1 MRYSV
6 ESQGFWD
13 KMTPPE
19 VETNTEKVAAQLA
32 AIAKEIHVCEKC
44 ALSQGRTHAVPG
56 DGLPTAE
63 IMFIGEGPGFHE
75 DRQGLPFVGQSGKFL
90 EELLALIGLNRQ
102 QVFITNVVKCRPP
115 ENRDPFPVEID
126 TCTKNYLYRQIE
138 VINPKVIVTLGR
150 HSMGLFFPNGKI
162 TAIHGKPKWENGR
175 AYLPMF
181 HPAAVLR
188 NMAGLKPQAEADMRK
203 LPELLVEAKKRAAD
217 PASSPSANSNKPADP
232 KSGAG
237 NTPPTQLSMF

>member
-1 MRYSV
+1 MAPSH
-6 ESQGFWD
+6 
-13 KMTPPE
+13 K
-19 VETNTEKVAAQLA
+19 ETNHERRADELA
-32 AIAKEIHVCEKC
+32 EIAKEIHVCEKC

-56 DGLPTAE
+56 DGSPTAE

-75 DRQGLPFVGQSGKFL
+75 DRQGLPFVGPSGKFL

-115 ENRDPFPVEID
+115 ENRDPLPTEID

-138 VINPKVIVTLGR
+138 AINPKVIVTLGR
-150 HSMGLFFPNGKI
+150 FSMGLFFPNGKI

-175 AYLPMF
+175 AFLPMF

-203 LPELLVEAKKRAAD
+203 LPDLLAEAKKRAASPTAPKGATNNSTD
-217 PASSPSANSNKPADP
+217 PTSGTGKP
-232 KSGAG
+232 
-237 NTPPTQLSMF
+237 PPTQLTLF